1 MGYVAYIQ
9 RVVRCATDTCDALCL
24 CVGCNVPYVVHM
36 TCESCLTYRMQGK
49 FVE

>member
-1 MGYVAYIQ
+1 MGYIAYIQ

-36 TCESCLTYRMQGK
+36 H
-49 FVE
+49 VNPA